1 MSLGKLSAGLA
12 HELNN
17 PSAAVV
23 RSSKEL
29 AKHLKYVPDKFK
41 AVIRIEMDEHKVDR
55 VNAILFDSVSKGIQE
70 LSMMEKGDLEDEI
83 LDWLDERGV
92 EDSDELAE
100 NFVDFGIGVEQLDAI
115 AEDTDEEDQQAV
127 FGWINQVLTTERLVN
142 EIEDASQRI
151 SDLVLS
157 IKSYTHMDQA
167 PEKVATDIHDGINNT
182 ITMLNHKLKGSNV
195 QIVKNY
201 DENISQPE
209 ILPSSVNQV
218 WTNLLDNA
226 IDAMDGENEKKL
238 TITTSQDGDFI
249 KVIINDTGAGI
260 PEEVMDKI
268 FDPFFTTKPIGKGT
282 GLGLE
287 NVQQIIRVNHN
298 GTVDVASEPG
308 NTTFKVCI
316 PVKSKA

>member
-1 MSLGKLSAGLA
+1 
-12 HELNN
+12 
-17 PSAAVV
+17 
-23 RSSKEL
+23 
-29 AKHLKYVPDKFK
+29 
-41 AVIRIEMDEHKVDR
+41 
-55 VNAILFDSVSKGIQE
+55 
-70 LSMMEKGDLEDEI
+70 MENGVLEVEI